1 MPIVKKTSPKKK
13 GGVVNLAPLIS
24 AAFLAAVKIGLEESK
39 KKKSNLKSR
48 PPRPTRPRGK

>member
-48 PPRPTRPRGK
+48 PTRPRGK